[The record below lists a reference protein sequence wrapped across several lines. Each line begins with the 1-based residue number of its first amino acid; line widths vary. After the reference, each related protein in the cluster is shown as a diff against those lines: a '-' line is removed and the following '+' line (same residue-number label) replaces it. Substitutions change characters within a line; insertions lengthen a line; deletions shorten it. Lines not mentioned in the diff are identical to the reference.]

1 MYTEMYVEYT
11 DILQNVRN
19 TEILSWEAF
28 CDLCC
33 ERFIEINFC
42 CATTD
47 PRVNVN

>member
-11 DILQNVRN
+11 NTLLDQRN

-28 CDLCC
+28 CNLCC
-33 ERFIEINFC
+33 ERFIEITFC

-47 PRVNVN
+47 PRVDVG